1 MRILALLEQC
11 QKFLKK
17 NGGRRVAAALAEGD
31 GRCLATFRFSFRSVG
46 RLGGRA
52 RAGVAKQSSTG
63 WCCARSLQEQLG
75 EEQLELLLSAI
86 WVESIISI
94 ILTKVA
100 QVCWISR
107 IQTSQSPIS
116 SCSSISSSIVIHSE
130 FSMWLRY
137 YFSFAYKILWVR

>member
-1 MRILALLEQC
+1 VKATEGGRHALKSLGKKKKSRRMRILALLEQC

-63 WCCARSLQEQLG
+63 
-75 EEQLELLLSAI
+75 
-86 WVESIISI
+86 
-94 ILTKVA
+94 
-100 QVCWISR
+100 
-107 IQTSQSPIS
+107 
-116 SCSSISSSIVIHSE
+116 
-130 FSMWLRY
+130 
-137 YFSFAYKILWVR
+137 